1 MNLIFKVIPA
11 LSIRLSGKNPVVVL
25 WTTIVLW
32 YFALTR
38 KTMKCKNDLPVTFM
52 WQGRTF
58 KIFLRT
64 NADIA
69 VLREIFLDQEY
80 AWCPVEDPRIIIDL
94 GAHFGDTAI
103 YYACRFPSATIY
115 ALEPSPEN
123 YERLVKHTTNFKNI
137 IPIQAAVGSSDKMV
151 DFNLV
156 GSSLGHSVTI
166 RENTLETIAV
176 RQISLPT
183 LYETYGIKS
192 ADLIKFDI
200 EGGEFDLLSHI
211 EVKDF
216 TKACI
221 GEVHFDLDTRFRVDD
236 LGSLFVG
243 CDFEFD
249 KIGNHRALVRVISK
263 VYESSVLS

>member
-1 MNLIFKVIPA
+1 MHLIFKVIPL
-11 LSIRLSGKNPVVVL
+11 LSIRLSRRNPAAVL
-25 WTTIVLW
+25 WTMLVLW
-32 YFALTR
+32 YFTITR
-38 KTMKCKNDLPVTFM
+38 KAIKFKTDLPVTFV
-52 WQGRTF
+52 WQEKTF

-80 AWCPVEDPRIIIDL
+80 AWCPVENPKIIIDL

-103 YYACRFPSATIY
+103 YYACRFPTATIY

-123 YERLVKHTTNFKNI
+123 YERLVKHTTDFKNI
-137 IPIQAAVGSSDKMV
+137 VPIQAAVGSSDKMV
-151 DFNLV
+151 DFNLM
-156 GSSLGHSVTI
+156 GSSLGHSVTK
-166 RENTLETIAV
+166 RANTLDTIAV

-183 LYETYGIKS
+183 LYKTYGIKS

-216 TKACI
+216 TTACI
-221 GEVHFDLDTRFRVDD
+221 GEIHFDLDNRFRVDN

-263 VYESSVLS
+263 DI